1 LQPIIDKENFKA
13 LIKERLWKGVLNMN
27 AKGISYVVTKTN
39 MTAALGEERW
49 KAFIAK
55 LAEQDKYFSTV
66 IMSITP
72 MPIEKLIVFFD
83 EMCREFFNNDKA
95 AYEIFGRSG
104 AKYVLQP
111 GGMYHSYLLNKDM
124 KHFVEFVLPKL
135 WSTYYDGGTIT
146 TKFENNIVHIKIT
159 GINVKYIYFEH
170 LLMGY
175 FQQALKVFGKK
186 SVAKKVRSIVQGD
199 NDFYFQFEL
208 KDS

>member
-1 LQPIIDKENFKA
+1 
-13 LIKERLWKGVLNMN
+13 MN
-27 AKGISYVVTKTN
+27 VKGIFFATTKTVIIQGF
-39 MTAALGEERW
+39 GEERW
-49 KAFIAK
+49 NAFMTK
-55 LAEQDKYFSTV
+55 LAEKDEFFSKM
-66 IMSITP
+66 IMAISLV
-72 MPIEKLIVFFD
+72 PIEKLIVFFD
-83 EMCREFFNNDKA
+83 EMCREFFNNDKM

-146 TKFENNIVHIKIT
+146 TKLENNIVHIKIT
-159 GINVKYIYFEH
+159 GVDVKYIYFEH

-186 SVAKKVRSIVQGD
+186 SVGKKVRGLVQGD
-199 NDFYFQFEL
+199 DDIYFQYEL